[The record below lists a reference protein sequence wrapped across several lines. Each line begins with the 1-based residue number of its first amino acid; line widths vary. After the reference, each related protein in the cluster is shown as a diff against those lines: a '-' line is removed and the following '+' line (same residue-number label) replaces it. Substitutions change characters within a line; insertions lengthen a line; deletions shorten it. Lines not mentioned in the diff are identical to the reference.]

1 MCGERY
7 AHQEG
12 GQAVR
17 VGHVSS
23 SLVLGGRRVEMGGV
37 RARSTAGQ
45 ELHLPSWQG
54 WVGVLADYRCE
65 LLQFFEVWSGAFTVF
80 VHLRAFSLLKIFIA
94 PRYGFAELSLR
105 SAM

>member
-1 MCGERY
+1 VASVMRIRRIGKRCASAMYRARWY
-7 AHQEG
+7 RAG
-12 GQAVR
+12 GASR
-17 VGHVSS
+17 CD
-23 SLVLGGRRVEMGGV
+23 V